1 MTGNDLTV
9 VIPNFNKSGYIGE
22 CVRSIEGQTVRP
34 GRILIV
40 DDAST
45 DGSREIIDGLCEEY
59 DNIKTCFLPENK
71 GVSAARNKG
80 LSLVET
86 PFVTFIDAD
95 DIYYEPGKL
104 EREIALIN
112 EFGEDSVAY
121 SVTAVLPKDGN
132 VTVSRLKKRSY
143 YLKGNIRFSLLT
155 MRKWDSVMRDY
166 IVGTKALRDAGGYVE
181 DHSLFEDYELLLK
194 LSEKHRFYCT
204 GSFGTGYRE
213 GNGISRM
220 REKEHDRIRNEMVR
234 AALQNDGMI
243 YRMAVNTVKAVYT
256 AKRKTKDLIRKK
268 LLNRG

>member
-22 CVRSIEGQTVRP
+22 CVRSIESQTVRP
-34 GRILIV
+34 GKILII

-45 DGSREIIDGLCEEY
+45 DGSKEIIEGLSEKYE
-59 DNIKTCFLPENK
+59 NIETYFQPENG

-80 LSLVET
+80 LSLVKT
-86 PFVTFIDAD
+86 SFVTFIDAD
-95 DIYYEPGKL
+95 DIYYEPRKL
-104 EREIALIN
+104 EKEIALIN

-121 SVTAVLPKDGN
+121 SVTAVLPKDGS
-132 VTVSRLKKRSY
+132 VTVSRLKKSSY
-143 YLKGNIRFSLLT
+143 YLRGDIRFSLLT

-166 IVGTKALRDAGGYVE
+166 IVSTKALRDAGGYVE
-181 DHSLFEDYELLLK
+181 GHSLFEDYELLLK